1 MPTNRSS
8 CSRAGRVS
16 SVPARLVILASGAG
30 TTLQALLDAG
40 RDPSFGGRV
49 VAVGADRPGIEA
61 LARAERAG
69 AATFVVRLADFADR
83 EEWDQALTAAVA
95 AYEPDLVISAGFLK
109 LVGKHFLERFGG
121 RYLNSHPALLPSF
134 PGIHGARDA
143 LEHGVKVSGCT
154 LFFVDEGV
162 DTGPIIAQRVVP
174 VHDED
179 DEAELHERI
188 KVAEREMLTDCV
200 GQMLRRGWTVI
211 GRRVTIP

>member
-1 MPTNRSS
+1 
-8 CSRAGRVS
+8 
-16 SVPARLVILASGAG
+16 VPARLVVLASGAG

-40 RDPSFGGRV
+40 HDASFGGRV

-69 AATFVVRLADFADR
+69 TATFVVRLADYADR

-95 AYEPDLVISAGFLK
+95 GYEPDLVISAGFMK

-134 PGIHGARDA
+134 PGMHGPRDA

-154 LFFVDEGV
+154 LFFVDDGI
-162 DTGPIIAQRVVP
+162 DTGPIIAQRTVP
-174 VHDED
+174 VRDDD
-179 DEAELHERI
+179 DEAALHERI

-200 GQMLRRGWTVI
+200 GRMLRRGWTVT